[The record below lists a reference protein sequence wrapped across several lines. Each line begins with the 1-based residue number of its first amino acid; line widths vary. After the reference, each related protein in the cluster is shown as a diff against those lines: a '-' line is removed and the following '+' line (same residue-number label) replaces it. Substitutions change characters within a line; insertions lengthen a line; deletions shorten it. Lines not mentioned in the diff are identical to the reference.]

1 MTSRRD
7 VVERATCRRDVSSQL
22 VEVAL
27 QLGAT
32 ILKPRDHLNTH
43 RHIINLH
50 SRRDI
55 ESYWP
60 HSRVLR
66 IATPVN

>member
-43 RHIINLH
+43 RHVINLH

-55 ESYWP
+55 ASYWP